1 MLQNLDATS
10 YILKICHHKCMQNH
24 YCIFLLK
31 PCLAFLLQTKA
42 KRVLFSSDHLGH
54 WSTPQLNT
62 LAAATGCPPQDMEMD
77 PEDQE
82 AFQRAQAIRGARKG
96 FRLESICWD

>member
-31 PCLAFLLQTKA
+31 PCLAFLLHTKA

-54 WSTPQLNT
+54 WSTPQLNM

-77 PEDQE
+77 LEHPEDISKSSSKE
-82 AFQRAQAIRGARKG
+82 GFSARDNC
-96 FRLESICWD
+96 S